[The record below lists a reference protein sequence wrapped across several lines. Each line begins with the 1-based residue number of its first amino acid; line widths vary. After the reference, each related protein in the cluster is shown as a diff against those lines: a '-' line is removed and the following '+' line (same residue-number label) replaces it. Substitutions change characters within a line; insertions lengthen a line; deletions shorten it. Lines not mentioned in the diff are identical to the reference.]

1 MEHKFLLTKH
11 LHLLYSCGRN
21 RLTLTINHL
30 MLLENWRMVGY
41 YNLNFKQFQVQL
53 NAFSLMTQSHSML
66 AP

>member
-1 MEHKFLLTKH
+1 
-11 LHLLYSCGRN
+11 
-21 RLTLTINHL
+21 
-30 MLLENWRMVGY
+30 MVGY